1 MKMCLRFLNDIESVS
16 TFSIRSELLILSFFL
31 ILLPLN
37 TIAQNQEFVPLEGT
51 KGKDVIWLP
60 THQLLID
67 AMLDMAEVGPKDIF
81 FDLGSGDG
89 RLVIEAAKRG
99 AFATGIE
106 YEAELVEFS
115 KKVAEQQGVSEKAVF
130 YKADLFEADFSKA
143 TVISLFL
150 TAELNLK
157 LRPLLLALPPGT
169 RIISN
174 SFDMGDWIPNK
185 QITVEYM
192 EQITNEISTTSQ
204 LKTVQAFF
212 WIVPDNSELNN
223 RKDIENSNK
232 N

>member
-1 MKMCLRFLNDIESVS
+1 M
-16 TFSIRSELLILSFFL
+16 LIALPINL
-31 ILLPLN
+31 IS
-37 TIAQNQEFVPLEGT
+37 QNQKLIQDFVPIEGAE
-51 KGKDVIWLP
+51 GKDVIWLP
-60 THQLLID
+60 THQLVSD

-106 YEAELVEFS
+106 YEAELLEFS
-115 KKVAEQQGVSEKAVF
+115 KKVAKQQGVSEKAVF
-130 YKADLFEADFSKA
+130 YKADLFVADFSKA

-212 WIVPDNSELNN
+212 WIVPDNSELNS
-223 RKDIENSNK
+223 RKTLKIIIKLN
-232 N
+232 